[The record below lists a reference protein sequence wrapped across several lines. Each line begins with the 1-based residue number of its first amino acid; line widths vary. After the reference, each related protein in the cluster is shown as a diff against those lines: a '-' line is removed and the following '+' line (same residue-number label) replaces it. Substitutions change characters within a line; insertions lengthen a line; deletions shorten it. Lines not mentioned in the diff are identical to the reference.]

1 MIGTEQGIFLQT
13 LRIENC
19 HLRMCSLRR
28 NDVNLF
34 HSFGFEDSAV
44 VPDVLQRVQLR
55 MMKIRVSEKGQEGN
69 NLVKEEILKGL

>member
-1 MIGTEQGIFLQT
+1 MIGTE
-13 LRIENC
+13 
-19 HLRMCSLRR
+19 LRMCSLRR

-69 NLVKEEILKGL
+69 NFIKEEILKGL